1 MLTMGN
7 VELEQCRIFSRLV
20 SNEMVT
26 GPVPSPKHRA
36 RLSGSLL
43 NLKWGQAT
51 VREMIV
57 ADIRAALDL
66 GALDRAGD
74 LLVVLWLFLSDHS
87 EAWKRQ
93 DRNVVDLRP
102 APMQEPKCIAAP
114 PATRR
119 NRPDAAEIFSANC
132 IETYRDALQQ

>member
-1 MLTMGN
+1 MSKMTM
-7 VELEQCRIFSRLV
+7 EQCKVFSGLL
-20 SNEMVT
+20 SNEMVM
-26 GPVPSPKHRA
+26 GAVPSPKHRA
-36 RLSGSLL
+36 RLSGYLL
-43 NLKWGQAT
+43 NPKWGKAT
-51 VREMIV
+51 IREMIV
-57 ADIRAALDL
+57 ADIRAALDF

-74 LLVVLWLFLSDHS
+74 LLVVLRLFLSDHP
-87 EAWKRQ
+87 EARRCD

-119 NRPDAAEIFSANC
+119 NRPDAPEIFSPNC